1 MSERESFARRSNEV
15 EGARPEQLETQA
27 SKRPVP
33 KAAVELEGE
42 ILQAKMSVGPAG
54 DAYER
59 EADDVAARVVRT
71 LRSAP
76 PTTATG
82 RRRADAADSN
92 PRAQRSER
100 LTPDRGGHGSD
111 DGDAI
116 DLGGRLRKVQR
127 SSSTPPLNTP
137 VTQIRRIQRSA
148 TAGGTIG
155 VQGGDL
161 DADTTRVLKAS
172 RGGGKPLPDPARS
185 KMESA
190 FGADF
195 SGIRVHSGPTA
206 TDLNERIQAKA
217 FTTGN
222 DIYFRDSVPDASTSS
237 GQELLAHELT
247 HTIQQGGASVQRSGQ
262 QVIRRVTANDIIN
275 QVRVKLDTSRD
286 IAGPEIF
293 NPDQFKKATYTRAHM
308 RGAAVKAVDGYLA
321 TWQSTQPNEYLALRK
336 LALQIQYAC
345 EQWILDHSV
354 QDAQDGATRKK
365 GEVASNEWLI
375 DPNRK
380 KRFSGMVAMLDA
392 TNAKLTYLNKMINDG
407 ADSRNG
413 ADGRPLLEGL
423 EGAGELSKAHEK
435 LKVKYEGDP
444 GSTLAKLGG
453 LIEMAVPNA
462 GDATEIE
469 VAFRWPVE
477 PSGIAFVGG
486 TLRLKA
492 ENSSPPGS
500 SAGAQDAKNILARM
514 EVVFTVGAQGMNVG
528 KIQAE
533 LGGYIEGSAKTGR
546 ECMILMSYALFR
558 KFRENSVIPSG
569 ATNYLWGG
577 RAGTFGALKAE
588 KWGKQVETGV
598 FGKNEGGYVETG
610 LLGGVGGDIE
620 LGNDQIGGGMSAKL
634 RGGVGTRYDTESIKL
649 AKGAL
654 GAANE
659 KRKESD
665 VFFAQKQLGRD
676 VRFFEFEVEGA
687 IGPFEGAVGF
697 RLQLSWSGMGA
708 DGTPEWELT
717 AAEFELKAG
726 ATVANVGGDELGERI
741 AGWATEGVRK
751 HVSLLRGA
759 MEAHKDRAT
768 ADPAPNRS
776 PEDIKAERTP
786 QQKKEASL
794 SWIKGESW
802 GTLMDSLDQLGNV
815 DAIETLG
822 TPNASTANWMGGD
835 VDSTLANNA
844 SFGQALGER
853 SLESTVGLQ
862 LVFGGDLLENEYM
875 FSINVEKAREFKIPM
890 FLDIS
895 QKSTSRLIAF
905 RKVKGKWTVV

>member
-42 ILQAKMSVGPAG
+42 ILQAKMSVGAG
-54 DAYER
+54 RRTPYER

-237 GQELLAHELT
+237 GQELLARELT

-558 KFRENSVIPSG
+558 KFRENSVIPRG

-577 RAGTFGALKAE
+577 RTGKFGALKAE
-588 KWGKQVETGV
+588 KWGESRSRPTCSARTKV
-598 FGKNEGGYVETG
+598 GYVQTG
-610 LLGGVGGDIE
+610 LLGGVQRGTPSS
-620 LGNDQIGGGMSAKL
+620 GNGQIGAGMGAKL
-634 RGGVGTRYDTESIKL
+634 RGGGGTRYDTESIKSV
-649 AKGAL
+649 KGEL
-654 GAANE
+654 GAANK
-659 KRKESD
+659 KRKESN
-665 VFFAQKQLGRD
+665 L
-676 VRFFEFEVEGA
+676 
-687 IGPFEGAVGF
+687 
-697 RLQLSWSGMGA
+697 
-708 DGTPEWELT
+708 
-717 AAEFELKAG
+717 
-726 ATVANVGGDELGERI
+726 
-741 AGWATEGVRK
+741 
-751 HVSLLRGA
+751 
-759 MEAHKDRAT
+759 
-768 ADPAPNRS
+768 
-776 PEDIKAERTP
+776 
-786 QQKKEASL
+786 ASHP
-794 SWIKGESW
+794 K
-802 GTLMDSLDQLGNV
+802 
-815 DAIETLG
+815 
-822 TPNASTANWMGGD
+822 
-835 VDSTLANNA
+835 
-844 SFGQALGER
+844 
-853 SLESTVGLQ
+853 TVGSWHPILR
-862 LVFGGDLLENEYM
+862 V
-875 FSINVEKAREFKIPM
+875 
-890 FLDIS
+890 
-895 QKSTSRLIAF
+895 
-905 RKVKGKWTVV
+905 

>member
-1 MSERESFARRSNEV
+1 MTERVSLDCRGNEV

-558 KFRENSVIPSG
+558 KFRENSVIPRG

-577 RAGTFGALKAE
+577 RTGKFGALKAE
-588 KWGKQVETGV
+588 KWGKQVETDV
-598 FGKNEGGYVETG
+598 FGQNEGGYVQTG
-610 LLGGVGGDIE
+610 LLGGVSGNAE
-620 LGNDQIGGGMSAKL
+620 LGNGQIGAGMGAKL
-634 RGGVGTRYDTESIKL
+634 RGGGGTRYDTESIKSV
-649 AKGAL
+649 KGEL
-654 GAANE
+654 GAANK
-659 KRKESD
+659 KRKESNL
-665 VFFAQKQLGRD
+665 ASTQKQLGRGI
-676 VRFFEFEVEGA
+676 RFFEFEVDGNV
-687 IGPFEGAVGF
+687 GPFNGAFALKFQWQTEKGKGAAGKPI
-697 RLQLSWSGMGA
+697 WSMSG
-708 DGTPEWELT
+708 
-717 AAEFELKAG
+717 AEFEFKAG
-726 ATVANVGGDELGERI
+726 ATVPNVGGDELGERI
-741 AGWATEGVRK
+741 AGWATEGVRTL
-751 HVSLLRGA
+751 VSKVRAAVGA
-759 MEAHKDRAT
+759 HQDKINTALTEQEKTEAK
-768 ADPAPNRS
+768 S
-776 PEDIKAERTP
+776 G
-786 QQKKEASL
+786 S
-794 SWIKGESW
+794 IKGESW
-802 GTLMDSLDQLGNV
+802 GSLMDGLDQLRNV
-815 DAIETLG
+815 NAIETLV

-835 VDSTLANNA
+835 VDGTLANNA
-844 SFGQALGER
+844 SFGQAVGER

-862 LVFGGDLLENEYM
+862 IAIGGDLLEKEYM
-875 FSINVEKAREFKIPM
+875 FSINFEKAREFKIPM
-890 FLDIS
+890 FLDIA
-895 QKSTSRLIAF
+895 QVSTSRLVAF
-905 RKVKGKWTVV
+905 HYADSKWKVV